1 MRNVTKIIL
10 NLLLLPLFACSTVEK
25 TSDVGFVSQQN
36 FVGRTRVDS
45 VMLRDSIFIREKSD
59 TVFYTKYR
67 TLYKERLR
75 VDTIVRCDTLYRDR
89 EVVVERIRDEGCRS
103 PFYRK
108 LLPVALVLAS
118 IVLWRT
124 GLWRVLLN
132 VIMKAV
138 ELCKRVFRLKG

>member
-1 MRNVTKIIL
+1 MKSVTGIIVSA
-10 NLLLLPLFACSTVEK
+10 LLLLLFACSTVEK
-25 TSDVGFVSQQN
+25 SNGTAFLLSDS

-89 EVVVERIRDEGCRS
+89 EVVVETVRNAGHGGAMLW
-103 PFYRK
+103 K
-108 LLPVALVLAS
+108 VALAALALLL
-118 IVLWRT
+118 LWRT
-124 GLWRVLLN
+124 GGWRTLLN
-132 VIMKAV
+132 LILKVI
-138 ELCKRVFRLKG
+138 ELCRRVFRLRE

>member
-1 MRNVTKIIL
+1 MRNVTKITL

-45 VMLRDSIFIREKSD
+45 VLLRDSIFIREKSD

-89 EVVVERIRDEGCRS
+89 EVVVETVRNAGHGGTMLW
-103 PFYRK
+103 K
-108 LLPVALVLAS
+108 VAVAALALLL
-118 IVLWRT
+118 LWRT
-124 GLWRVLLN
+124 GGWRTLLN
-132 VIMKAV
+132 LILKVI
-138 ELCKRVFRLKG
+138 ELCRRVFRLRE

>member
-45 VMLRDSIFIREKSD
+45 VLLRDSIFIRERSD

-67 TLYKERLR
+67 TVYKERLR
-75 VDTIVRCDTLYRDR
+75 VDTVIRCDTLYRDR
-89 EVVVERIRDEGCRS
+89 EVVVERV
-103 PFYRK
+103 RK
-108 LLPVALVLAS
+108 VGNRFGLLWKVPLA
-118 IVLWRT
+118 
-124 GLWRVLLN
+124 VLLLFLLW
-132 VIMKAV
+132 KAGLFPAVWKLILKGV
-138 ELCKRVFRLKG
+138 ELCKRIFHLKE

>member
-25 TSDVGFVSQQN
+25 TSDVGFVSQQK
-36 FVGRTRVDS
+36 FVDRTRVDS

-89 EVVVERIRDEGCRS
+89 EVVVETVRNAGHGGAMLW
-103 PFYRK
+103 K
-108 LLPVALVLAS
+108 VAVAALALLL
-118 IVLWRT
+118 LWRT
-124 GLWRVLLN
+124 GGWRTLLN
-132 VIMKAV
+132 LILKVI
-138 ELCKRVFRLKG
+138 ELCRRVFRLRE

>member
-1 MRNVTKIIL
+1 
-10 NLLLLPLFACSTVEK
+10 VEN

-45 VMLRDSIFIREKSD
+45 VLLRDSIFIREKSD

-89 EVVVERIRDEGCRS
+89 EVVVETV
-103 PFYRK
+103 RK
-108 LLPVALVLAS
+108 AGHGGAMLWKVVVAALALLL
-118 IVLWRT
+118 LWRT
-124 GLWRVLLN
+124 GGWCTLLN
-132 VIMKAV
+132 LILKVI
-138 ELCKRVFRLKG
+138 ELCRRVFRLRE

>member
-25 TSDVGFVSQQN
+25 TSDAGFVSQQN

-45 VMLRDSIFIREKSD
+45 VLLRDSIFIREKSD

-89 EVVVERIRDEGCRS
+89 EVVVESVRDGRLGS
-103 PFYRK
+103 N
-108 LLPVALVLAS
+108 LLWKVAVAALALLL
-118 IVLWRT
+118 LWRT
-124 GLWRVLLN
+124 GGWRALLN
-132 VIMKAV
+132 LIFKVM
-138 ELCKRVFRLKG
+138 ELCRKVFRLKE

>member
-1 MRNVTKIIL
+1 MRNVTKIIF

-89 EVVVERIRDEGCRS
+89 EVVVETVRNAGHGGAMLW
-103 PFYRK
+103 K
-108 LLPVALVLAS
+108 VAVAALALLL
-118 IVLWRT
+118 LWRT
-124 GLWRVLLN
+124 GGWRTLLN
-132 VIMKAV
+132 LILKVI
-138 ELCKRVFRLKG
+138 ELCRRVFRLRE

>member
-10 NLLLLPLFACSTVEK
+10 NLLLLPLFACNTVEK

-45 VMLRDSIFIREKSD
+45 VLLRDSIFIREKSD

-89 EVVVERIRDEGCRS
+89 EVVVETVRNAGHGGAMLWNVAVAALA
-103 PFYRK
+103 
-108 LLPVALVLAS
+108 LLL
-118 IVLWRT
+118 LWRT
-124 GLWRVLLN
+124 GGWRTLLN
-132 VIMKAV
+132 LILKVI
-138 ELCKRVFRLKG
+138 ELCRRVFRLRE

>member
-1 MRNVTKIIL
+1 
-10 NLLLLPLFACSTVEK
+10 LLPLFACSTVEK

-45 VMLRDSIFIREKSD
+45 VLLRDSIFIREKSD

-89 EVVVERIRDEGCRS
+89 EVVVETVRNAGHGGAMLW
-103 PFYRK
+103 K
-108 LLPVALVLAS
+108 VVVAALALLL
-118 IVLWRT
+118 LWRT
-124 GLWRVLLN
+124 GGWRTLLN
-132 VIMKAV
+132 LILKVI
-138 ELCKRVFRLKG
+138 ELCRRVFRLRE

>member
-1 MRNVTKIIL
+1 MKSRRKMIL
-10 NLLLLPLFACSTVEK
+10 SALLLSLAACGTVQRANEVEH
-25 TSDVGFVSQQN
+25 TSQEN
-36 FVGRTRVDS
+36 FVGHTRVDS

-67 TLYKERLR
+67 TIYKERLK

-89 EVVVERIRDEGCRS
+89 EVVVERVRDGGCRS
-103 PFYRK
+103 TIYRK
-108 LLPVALVLAS
+108 LLFVALAFF
-118 IVLWRT
+118 VLWRT

-138 ELCKRVFRLKG
+138 GLCKRVFRLKG

>member
-45 VMLRDSIFIREKSD
+45 VLLRDSIFIREKSD

-89 EVVVERIRDEGCRS
+89 EVVVETVRNVGHGGAMLW
-103 PFYRK
+103 K
-108 LLPVALVLAS
+108 VAVAALVLLL
-118 IVLWRT
+118 LWRT
-124 GLWRVLLN
+124 GGWRTLLN
-132 VIMKAV
+132 LILKVI
-138 ELCKRVFRLKG
+138 ELCRRVFRLRE

>member
-45 VMLRDSIFIREKSD
+45 VLLRDSIFIREKSD

-67 TLYKERLR
+67 TLYKESLR

-89 EVVVERIRDEGCRS
+89 EVVVETVRNAGHGGAMLW
-103 PFYRK
+103 K
-108 LLPVALVLAS
+108 VAVAALALLL
-118 IVLWRT
+118 LWRT
-124 GLWRVLLN
+124 GGWRTLLN
-132 VIMKAV
+132 LILKVI
-138 ELCKRVFRLKG
+138 ELCRRVFRLRE

>member
-45 VMLRDSIFIREKSD
+45 VLLRDSIFIREKSD

-89 EVVVERIRDEGCRS
+89 EVVVETVRNAGHGGAMLWKVAVAALA
-103 PFYRK
+103 F
-108 LLPVALVLAS
+108 LL
-118 IVLWRT
+118 LWRT
-124 GLWRVLLN
+124 GGWRALLN
-132 VIMKAV
+132 LILKVI
-138 ELCKRVFRLKG
+138 ELCRRVFRLRE

>member
-45 VMLRDSIFIREKSD
+45 VLLRDSIFIREKSD

-89 EVVVERIRDEGCRS
+89 EVVVETVRNAGHGGAMLW
-103 PFYRK
+103 K
-108 LLPVALVLAS
+108 VAVAALALLL
-118 IVLWRT
+118 LWRA
-124 GLWRVLLN
+124 GGWRALLN
-132 VIMKAV
+132 LILKVI
-138 ELCKRVFRLKG
+138 ELCRRVFRLRE

>member
-45 VMLRDSIFIREKSD
+45 VLLRDSIFIREKSD

-89 EVVVERIRDEGCRS
+89 EVVVETMRNARHGGAMLW
-103 PFYRK
+103 K
-108 LLPVALVLAS
+108 VAVAALALLL
-118 IVLWRT
+118 LWRT
-124 GLWRVLLN
+124 GGWRTLLN
-132 VIMKAV
+132 LILKVI
-138 ELCKRVFRLKG
+138 ELCRRVFRLRE

>member
-45 VMLRDSIFIREKSD
+45 VLLRDSIFIREKSD

-89 EVVVERIRDEGCRS
+89 EVVVESVRDGRLGS
-103 PFYRK
+103 NLFWK
-108 LLPVALVLAS
+108 VAVAALALLL
-118 IVLWRT
+118 LWRT
-124 GLWRVLLN
+124 GGWRALLN
-132 VIMKAV
+132 LIFKVM
-138 ELCKRVFRLKG
+138 ELCRKVFRLKE

>member
-25 TSDVGFVSQQN
+25 TNDVGFVSQQN

-45 VMLRDSIFIREKSD
+45 VLLRDSIFIREKSD

-75 VDTIVRCDTLYRDR
+75 VDTIVRCDTIYRDR
-89 EVVVERIRDEGCRS
+89 EVVVETVRNAGHGGAMLW
-103 PFYRK
+103 K
-108 LLPVALVLAS
+108 VAVAALALLL
-118 IVLWRT
+118 LWRT
-124 GLWRVLLN
+124 GGWRTLLN
-132 VIMKAV
+132 LILKVF
-138 ELCKRVFRLKG
+138 ELCRRVFRLRE

>member
-1 MRNVTKIIL
+1 
-10 NLLLLPLFACSTVEK
+10 LLPLFACSTVEK

-89 EVVVERIRDEGCRS
+89 EVVVETVRNAG
-103 PFYRK
+103 YGGAMLWK
-108 LLPVALVLAS
+108 VAVAALALLL
-118 IVLWRT
+118 LWRT
-124 GLWRVLLN
+124 GGWRTLLN
-132 VIMKAV
+132 LILKVI
-138 ELCKRVFRLKG
+138 ELCRRVFRLRE

>member
-45 VMLRDSIFIREKSD
+45 VMLRDSILIREKSD

-89 EVVVERIRDEGCRS
+89 EVVVETVRNAGHGGAMLW
-103 PFYRK
+103 K
-108 LLPVALVLAS
+108 VAVATLALLL
-118 IVLWRT
+118 LWRT
-124 GLWRVLLN
+124 GGWRTLLN
-132 VIMKAV
+132 LILKVI
-138 ELCKRVFRLKG
+138 ELCRRVFRLRE

>member
-1 MRNVTKIIL
+1 
-10 NLLLLPLFACSTVEK
+10 VEK

-36 FVGRTRVDS
+36 FVDRTRVDS

-89 EVVVERIRDEGCRS
+89 EVVVETVRNAGHGGAMLC
-103 PFYRK
+103 K
-108 LLPVALVLAS
+108 VAVAALALLLLRTGG
-118 IVLWRT
+118 WRT
-124 GLWRVLLN
+124 LLN
-132 VIMKAV
+132 LILKVI
-138 ELCKRVFRLKG
+138 ELCRRVFRLRE

>member
-45 VMLRDSIFIREKSD
+45 VLLRDSIFIREKSD

-89 EVVVERIRDEGCRS
+89 EVVVETVRNAGHGGAMLW
-103 PFYRK
+103 K
-108 LLPVALVLAS
+108 VAVAALALLL
-118 IVLWRT
+118 LWRT
-124 GLWRVLLN
+124 GGWRTLLN
-132 VIMKAV
+132 LILKVI
-138 ELCKRVFRLKG
+138 ELCRRVFRLRE

>member
-25 TSDVGFVSQQN
+25 TNDVGFVSQQN

-45 VMLRDSIFIREKSD
+45 VLLRDSIFIREKSD

-89 EVVVERIRDEGCRS
+89 EVVVETVRNAGHGGAMLW
-103 PFYRK
+103 K
-108 LLPVALVLAS
+108 VAVAALALLL
-118 IVLWRT
+118 LWRT
-124 GLWRVLLN
+124 GGWRTLLN
-132 VIMKAV
+132 LILKVI
-138 ELCKRVFRLKG
+138 ELCRRVFRLRE

>member
-89 EVVVERIRDEGCRS
+89 EVVVETVRNAGHGGAMLW
-103 PFYRK
+103 K
-108 LLPVALVLAS
+108 VAVAALALLL
-118 IVLWRT
+118 LWRT
-124 GLWRVLLN
+124 GGWRTLLN
-132 VIMKAV
+132 LILKVI
-138 ELCKRVFRLKG
+138 ELCRRVFRLRE

>member
-45 VMLRDSIFIREKSD
+45 VLLRDSIFIREKSD

-89 EVVVERIRDEGCRS
+89 EVVVETVRNAGHGGAMLW
-103 PFYRK
+103 K
-108 LLPVALVLAS
+108 VAVAALVLLL
-118 IVLWRT
+118 LWRT
-124 GLWRVLLN
+124 GGWRTLLN
-132 VIMKAV
+132 LILKVI
-138 ELCKRVFRLKG
+138 ELCRRVFRLRE